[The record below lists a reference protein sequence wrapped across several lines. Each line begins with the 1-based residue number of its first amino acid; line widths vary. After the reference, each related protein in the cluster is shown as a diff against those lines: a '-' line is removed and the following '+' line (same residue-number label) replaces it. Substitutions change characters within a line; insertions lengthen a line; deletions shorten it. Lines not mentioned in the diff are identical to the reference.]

1 MKNTLI
7 NKEIIKKVAL
17 TLGELNKDV
26 IYVGGATVSLYIND
40 PAADDVRPTKDI
52 DISLQILSIPQL
64 EELREQLVE
73 KGFSQSADLGVI
85 CRFKLD
91 DILVDV
97 MSTKAVG
104 WAPANP
110 WFADG
115 FDQRQTVLFDHIP
128 IQIMPL
134 PYFLASKFS
143 AFTDR
148 GGNDPRYS
156 KDFEDITYILDNKMD
171 WHKVLIN
178 SEADVKEFLAR
189 QLQEINDSPKL
200 QEAMR
205 GNLFYE
211 GQSERFEMIME
222 KIGFFLKKIRRLP

>member
-7 NKEIIKKVAL
+7 NKEVIKRVASA
-17 TLGELNKDV
+17 LGELNDAV

-40 PAADDVRPTKDI
+40 PAAADVRPTKDI
-52 DISLQILSIPQL
+52 DISLQILTIPQL
-64 EELREQLVE
+64 EEIRQQLVA
-73 KGFSQSADLGVI
+73 KGFKQSAELGVI

-97 MSTKAVG
+97 MSTQAVG

-115 FDQRQTVLFDHIP
+115 FDQREGIYIDDMP

-134 PYFLASKFS
+134 AYFLASKFS
-143 AFTDR
+143 AFADR
-148 GGNDPRYS
+148 GGSDPRYS
-156 KDFEDITYILDNKMD
+156 QDFEDITYILDNRTD
-171 WHKVLIN
+171 WDAILVNAHENVKLFLTIQFKKIN
-178 SEADVKEFLAR
+178 A
-189 QLQEINDSPKL
+189 SPKL
-200 QEAMR
+200 QEAML

-222 KIGFFLKKIRRLP
+222 KIRFFTTN

>member
-7 NKEIIKKVAL
+7 NKEIIIKVASA
-17 TLGELNKDV
+17 LNDLNDDV

-40 PAADDVRPTKDI
+40 PAADDVRSTKDI

-64 EELREQLVE
+64 EEIRQQLIG

-85 CRFKLD
+85 CRFKLEN
-91 DILVDV
+91 ILVDV
-97 MSTKAVG
+97 MSTKAIG

-115 FDQRQTVLFDHIP
+115 FEKREMALVDDHK

-143 AFTDR
+143 AFGDR
-148 GGNDPRYS
+148 GGNDPRLS
-156 KDFEDITYILDNKMD
+156 KDLEDITYILDNRTD
-171 WHKVLIN
+171 WHTILAG
-178 SEADVKEFLAR
+178 SSAEVKNFLKSCF
-189 QLQEINDSPKL
+189 QDILESPKL

-205 GNLFYE
+205 GFLFYE
-211 GQSERFEMIME
+211 GQSKRFEMIVA
-222 KIGFFLKKIRRLP
+222 KIEFFVNS

>member
-7 NKEIIKKVAL
+7 NKEIIKKVAA
-17 TLGELNKDV
+17 TLGNLNDEV
-26 IYVGGATVSLYIND
+26 VYVGGATVSLYIND

-64 EELREQLVE
+64 EEIRQQLIE
-73 KGFSQSADLGVI
+73 KGFSQSADLCVI

-110 WFADG
+110 WFANG
-115 FDQRQTVLFDHIP
+115 FDLRETVLIDGVK

-143 AFTDR
+143 AFKDR
-148 GGNDPRYS
+148 GGTDPRMS
-156 KDFEDITYILDNKMD
+156 KDLEDITYILDNRTD
-171 WHKVLIN
+171 WHEVLANGSKKVK
-178 SEADVKEFLAR
+178 DFLKTC
-189 QLQEINDSPKL
+189 LQEILESAQL
-200 QEAMR
+200 QEAMM
-205 GNLFYE
+205 GFMFYE
-211 GQSERFEMIME
+211 GQSERFEI
-222 KIGFFLKKIRRLP
+222 IKKNIRHLLNN

>member
-7 NKEIIKKVAL
+7 NKEVIKKIAL
-17 TLGELNKDV
+17 TLGELNNDV

-40 PAADDVRPTKDI
+40 PAADDVRPTRDI

-64 EELREQLVE
+64 EEIRELLVD
-73 KGFSQSADLGVI
+73 KGFKQSADLGVI

-91 DILVDV
+91 DILIDV

-104 WAPANP
+104 WAPANQ

-115 FDQRQTVLFDHIP
+115 FDQRETVLIDEIQ

-148 GGNDPRYS
+148 GGSDPRYS
-156 KDFEDITYILDNKMD
+156 KDFEDITYILNNRMD
-171 WHKVLIN
+171 WHEVLIN
-178 SEADVKEFLAR
+178 SEANVKEFLAR
-189 QLQEINDSPKL
+189 RLQKINDSSML

-211 GQSERFEMIME
+211 GQSERFKMIIE
-222 KIGFFLKKIRRLP
+222 KIALFLKK